1 MKTRTALALVLEL
14 ALGSTGS
21 ALAQSAPPAPD
32 VKSATLNQLL
42 SEANLRLSVCSQD
55 AADTITALRREI
67 VELKA
72 KASIPAKAPSA
83 IPEHK

>member
-1 MKTRTALALVLEL
+1 MVLAL

-32 VKSATLNQLL
+32 VKSATLSQLL
-42 SEANLRLSVCSQD
+42 SEANLRLSTCSQD

-67 VELKA
+67 GELKA
-72 KASIPAKAPSA
+72 KASIPSKAPSA
-83 IPEHK
+83 VPEQK